1 MRVVLDTNVFVSAA
15 IQSGA
20 SHRIIKHLIGENSD
34 ELIICDEILSEIR
47 EVLFSRP
54 RLRKWISLIDAE
66 RYVEMLQLHLNFVP
80 NPEFIIP
87 LSRDS
92 DDDYILALA
101 QRERANYVIS
111 GDKDLLVL
119 RIPELSIVTPAEFET
134 ILKTNS

>member
-1 MRVVLDTNVFVSAA
+1 MRVVLDTNIFVSAA

-20 SHRIIKHLIGENSD
+20 SHRIVQHLIRENSD

-47 EVLFSRP
+47 DVLFSRP
-54 RLRKWISLIDAE
+54 RLRKWISLTDAE
-66 RYVEMLQLHLNFVP
+66 RYVEMLQLCFNFVP
-80 NPEFIIP
+80 NPVLIIP

-101 QRERANYVIS
+101 QRERADYVIS

-119 RIPELSIVTPAEFET
+119 HDPKFSILTPAEFE
-134 ILKTNS
+134 IVLKTNS

>member
-20 SHRIIKHLIGENSD
+20 SHRIVQHLIRENSD

-47 EVLFSRP
+47 DVLFSRS
-54 RLRKWISLIDAE
+54 RLRKWISLDDAK
-66 RYVEMLQLHLNFVP
+66 RYVEMLQQHFNFVP
-80 NPEFIIP
+80 DPAFIIA

-101 QRERANYVIS
+101 QRERADYVVS

-119 RIPELSIVTPAEFET
+119 HVPEFSILTPAKFE
-134 ILKTNS
+134 IVLKTNS

>member
-20 SHRIIKHLIGENSD
+20 SHRIVQHLIRENSD
-34 ELIICDEILSEIR
+34 ELVICDEILSEIR
-47 EVLFSRP
+47 DVLFYRP
-54 RLRKWISLIDAE
+54 RLRKWISLDDAK
-66 RYVEMLQLHLNFVP
+66 RYVEMLQLHFNFVP
-80 NPEFIIP
+80 NPDFITP
-87 LSRDS
+87 LSRDG

-101 QRERANYVIS
+101 QRERADYVIS

-119 RIPELSIVTPAEFET
+119 QIPDLSIVTPAEFET

>member
-1 MRVVLDTNVFVSAA
+1 
-15 IQSGA
+15 
-20 SHRIIKHLIGENSD
+20 
-34 ELIICDEILSEIR
+34 
-47 EVLFSRP
+47 
-54 RLRKWISLIDAE
+54 
-66 RYVEMLQLHLNFVP
+66 MLQLHFNFVP
-80 NPEFIIP
+80 NPVFIIP

>member
-66 RYVEMLQLHLNFVP
+66 RYVEMLQLRFNFVP
-80 NPEFIIP
+80 NPTDVIAI
-87 LSRDS
+87 SRDS

-101 QRERANYVIS
+101 QRETADYVIS

-119 RIPELSIVTPAEFET
+119 RIPKLSIVTPAEFET
-134 ILKTNS
+134 ILKTNT

>member
-20 SHRIIKHLIGENSD
+20 SHRIVEHLILENSD

-47 EVLFSRP
+47 DVLVSRP
-54 RLRKWISLIDAE
+54 RLRKWISLNDAK
-66 RYVEMLQLHLNFVP
+66 RYVEMLQLRFNFTP
-80 NPEFIIP
+80 NPTDIIP

-101 QRERANYVIS
+101 QRERVDDIIS

-119 RIPELSIVTPAEFET
+119 RIPEFSIITPAQFAE
-134 ILKTNS
+134 LLNTNI

>member
-20 SHRIIKHLIGENSD
+20 SHRIVQHLIRDNTD
-34 ELIICDEILSEIR
+34 ELIICEEILTEIR
-47 EVLFSRP
+47 DVLVTRP
-54 RLRKWISLIDAE
+54 RLRKWISVDDAE
-66 RYVEMLQLHLNFVP
+66 IFIEMLKLRFNFVA
-80 NPEFIIP
+80 NPADIIP

-101 QRERANYVIS
+101 QRERAEYVIS

-119 RIPELSIVTPAEFET
+119 QVPELPILTPAEFE
-134 ILKTNS
+134 IVLNTNS

>member
-20 SHRIIKHLIGENSD
+20 SHRIVQHLIRDGSD

-47 EVLFSRP
+47 DVLVFRP
-54 RLRKWISLIDAE
+54 RLRKWISQNDAK
-66 RYVEMLQLHLNFVP
+66 RYVEMLQLRFNFVS
-80 NPEFIIP
+80 NPTDIIP
-87 LSRDS
+87 LSRDG

-101 QRERANYVIS
+101 QREKTDHIVS
-111 GDKDLLVL
+111 GDRDLLVL
-119 RIPELSIVTPAEFET
+119 QIPEFSIVTPAEFET

>member
-20 SHRIIKHLIGENSD
+20 SHRIVQHLIRDNTD
-34 ELIICDEILSEIR
+34 ELIICDEILTEIR
-47 EVLFSRP
+47 DVLVTRP

-66 RYVEMLQLHLNFVP
+66 RYVEMLQLRFNFVP
-80 NPEFIIP
+80 NPADIIP

-101 QRERANYVIS
+101 QRERAEYVIS

-119 RIPELSIVTPAEFET
+119 QVPELPILTPAEFE
-134 ILKTNS
+134 IVLKTNS

>member
-20 SHRIIKHLIGENSD
+20 SHRILQHLIRVNSD

-47 EVLFSRP
+47 DVLVSRP
-54 RLRKWISLIDAE
+54 RLRKWISQDDAK
-66 RYVEMLQLHLNFVP
+66 RYVEMLQLHFNFVP
-80 NPEFIIP
+80 NPAFIIP
-87 LSRDS
+87 ISRDS

-101 QRERANYVIS
+101 QRERADYVIS

-119 RIPELSIVTPAEFET
+119 QIPELSIVTPAEFET
-134 ILKTNS
+134 FLKTNS

>member
-20 SHRIIKHLIGENSD
+20 SHRIVQHLIRDGSD

-47 EVLFSRP
+47 DVLVFRP
-54 RLRKWISLIDAE
+54 RLRKWISQNDAK
-66 RYVEMLQLHLNFVP
+66 RYVEMLQLRFNFVS
-80 NPEFIIP
+80 NPTDIIP
-87 LSRDS
+87 LSRDG

-101 QRERANYVIS
+101 QREKADHIVS
-111 GDKDLLVL
+111 GDRDLLVL
-119 RIPELSIVTPAEFET
+119 QIPEFSIVTPAEFET

>member
-66 RYVEMLQLHLNFVP
+66 RYVEMLQLRFNFVP
-80 NPEFIIP
+80 NPTDVIAI
-87 LSRDS
+87 SRDS

-101 QRERANYVIS
+101 QRERADYVIS

-119 RIPELSIVTPAEFET
+119 QIPEISIITPAEYE
-134 ILKTNS
+134 IVLKTNS

>member
-20 SHRIIKHLIGENSD
+20 SHRIVQHLIRENSD

-47 EVLFSRP
+47 DVLLYRP
-54 RLRKWISLIDAE
+54 RLRKWISLDDAK
-66 RYVEMLQLHLNFVP
+66 RYVEMLQLRFNFVP
-80 NPEFIIP
+80 NPALIIP

-101 QRERANYVIS
+101 QRERADYVIS

-119 RIPELSIVTPAEFET
+119 EIPEFSIVTPAEFET

>member
-20 SHRIIKHLIGENSD
+20 SHRIVQHLIRENSD

-47 EVLFSRP
+47 DVLFSRS
-54 RLRKWISLIDAE
+54 RLRKWISLDDAK
-66 RYVEMLQLHLNFVP
+66 RYVEMLQQHFNFVP
-80 NPEFIIP
+80 DPAVIIA

-101 QRERANYVIS
+101 QRERADYVVS

-119 RIPELSIVTPAEFET
+119 HVPEFSILTPAKFE
-134 ILKTNS
+134 IVLKTNS

>member
-20 SHRIIKHLIGENSD
+20 SHRIVQHLIRDGSD

-47 EVLFSRP
+47 DVLVFRP
-54 RLRKWISLIDAE
+54 RLRKWISQNDA
-66 RYVEMLQLHLNFVP
+66 RQYVEMLQLRFNFVS
-80 NPEFIIP
+80 NPTDIIP
-87 LSRDS
+87 LSRDG

-101 QRERANYVIS
+101 QREKADHIVS
-111 GDKDLLVL
+111 GDRDLLVL
-119 RIPELSIVTPAEFET
+119 QIPEFSIVTPAEFET

>member
-20 SHRIIKHLIGENSD
+20 SHRIVQHLIRENSD

-47 EVLFSRP
+47 DALFSRS
-54 RLRKWISLIDAE
+54 RLRKWISLDDAK
-66 RYVEMLQLHLNFVP
+66 RYVEMLQQHFNFVP
-80 NPEFIIP
+80 DPAVIIA

-101 QRERANYVIS
+101 QRERADYLVS

-119 RIPELSIVTPAEFET
+119 HVPEFSILTPAKFE
-134 ILKTNS
+134 IVLKTNS

>member
-20 SHRIIKHLIGENSD
+20 SHRIVQHLIRENSD

-47 EVLFSRP
+47 DVLVSRS
-54 RLRKWISLIDAE
+54 RLRKWISLDDAK
-66 RYVEMLQLHLNFVP
+66 RYVEMLQQHFNFVP
-80 NPEFIIP
+80 DPAVIIP

-101 QRERANYVIS
+101 QRERADYVVS

-119 RIPELSIVTPAEFET
+119 HVPEFSILTPAKFE
-134 ILKTNS
+134 IVLKTNS

>member
-47 EVLFSRP
+47 DVLFSRP

-66 RYVEMLQLHLNFVP
+66 RYVEMLQLRFNFVP
-80 NPEFIIP
+80 NPADIIP

-101 QRERANYVIS
+101 QRERAEYVIS

-119 RIPELSIVTPAEFET
+119 QVPELPILTPAEFE
-134 ILKTNS
+134 IVLKTNS

>member
-66 RYVEMLQLHLNFVP
+66 RYVEMLQLRFNFVP
-80 NPEFIIP
+80 NPTDVIAI
-87 LSRDS
+87 SRDS

-101 QRERANYVIS
+101 QRETADYVIS

-119 RIPELSIVTPAEFET
+119 QIPEISIITPAEYE
-134 ILKTNS
+134 IVLKTNS

>member
-20 SHRIIKHLIGENSD
+20 SHRIVQHLMRENSD
-34 ELIICDEILSEIR
+34 ELIICDEILSDIR
-47 EVLFSRP
+47 DVLVTRP
-54 RLRKWISLIDAE
+54 RLRKWISLADAKW
-66 RYVEMLQLHLNFVP
+66 YVDMLQLHFNFVP
-80 NPEFIIP
+80 DPAVITP

-101 QRERANYVIS
+101 QYERADYVIN

-119 RIPELSIVTPAEFET
+119 RLPEFSILTPAEFE
-134 ILKTNS
+134 IVLKTNT

>member
-15 IQSGA
+15 IQNGA
-20 SHRIIKHLIGENSD
+20 SHQIVQSLIRDNSD

-47 EVLFSRP
+47 DVLISRP
-54 RLRKWISLIDAE
+54 RLRKWISLNDAE
-66 RYVEMLQLHLNFVP
+66 RYVEMLQMRFNFVP
-80 NPEFIIP
+80 NPIDIIP
-87 LSRDS
+87 ISRDR

-101 QRERANYVIS
+101 QRERADYVIS

-119 RIPELSIVTPAEFET
+119 QIPELPIVTPAEFVT